1 MMNQGQNI
9 SCPMDNPFY
18 RNRIIQN
25 LVQHHIVFVG
35 HDPRPIPQF
44 RKTGLR
50 VRKTPDVKTLLT
62 QLLQKRHSTG
72 GGILCDE
79 IGNRL

>member
-25 LVQHHIVFVG
+25 LVQHHIVFLG

-44 RKTGLR
+44 RKAGISIGKAANITA
-50 VRKTPDVKTLLT
+50 LLA
-62 QLLQKRHSTG
+62 QLLQKCQGAG
-72 GGILCDE
+72 GRILGDE
-79 IGNRL
+79 IGNCL